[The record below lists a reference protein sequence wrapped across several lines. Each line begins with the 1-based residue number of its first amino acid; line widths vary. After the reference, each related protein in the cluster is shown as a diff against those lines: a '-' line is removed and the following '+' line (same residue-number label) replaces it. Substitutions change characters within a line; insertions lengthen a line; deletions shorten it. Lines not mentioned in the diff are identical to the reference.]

1 MTFIRIILKT
11 CFWGG
16 ILAITL
22 LALLLGTSYIM
33 GPPPIDIGATTVF
46 YDQDGKELHPEEKQ
60 QTFTLD
66 ELSPYIIDATIVT
79 EDRHFYHH
87 HGFDFRGI
95 IRAISKN
102 IKSFHLKEGASTI
115 SQQYARNLYLTHEK
129 TWLRKWKEAFYTIR
143 LEMFYSKEDI
153 LTGYLHAIYYGH
165 GAYGIEEASHV
176 YFNKSASEL
185 SLAEAAMLAG
195 IPKGPTYYSPFNDEE
210 RALDRQAN
218 ILKQLFQTNMI
229 TQAEYYEA
237 QQEVLEFSEPHLNT
251 DTFAAFFKDT
261 VLKEAATLLNGEE
274 EHVLTGNY
282 HIYTT
287 LDRTYQK
294 NLEELITTEIDEQS
308 EIEIGAMS
316 IRSEDGA
323 IIGLVGGRSY
333 EDSAFNRATDAQRM
347 VGSAFKPF
355 VYYAALEN
363 GFTPTTMLL
372 SEPTTFTLDDGSTY
386 KPSNYN
392 GYYAYKPISLEQA
405 IALSDNIY
413 AVKTNLFLDPSNVI
427 ETTRSFGITSE
438 LPNVPSLALGSA
450 SISLL
455 EMVQAYGVL
464 ANNGKEVDA
473 HSITKITDI
482 DGTTIYE
489 RKEEEGKQILDP
501 NKTFILNHLMM
512 GMFDRRLN
520 GYMDVTG
527 SSIIDQL
534 TRTYA
539 GKSGTTDTDNWMIG
553 FSPVVTTGV
562 WTGYDENK
570 SIQTPAEKKIAKEV
584 WAKSIEAAHENK
596 EDIPFIVPPGL
607 TKVIIDPE
615 TGFIANSDCPIR
627 RATYFEAGTEPTEH
641 CPTHLPHKQPAPKTE
656 DDTLFKKLFDIFR

>member
-1 MTFIRIILKT
+1 MIKRAKHMTFIRIILKT

-176 YFNKSASEL
+176 FFNKSASQL
-185 SLAEAAMLAG
+185 TLAEAAMLAG

-210 RALDRQAN
+210 RAFKRQKD
-218 ILKQLFQTNMI
+218 ILKQLFQTKMI

-237 QQEVLEFSEPHLNT
+237 QKEKLNFTEPNLNT

-261 VLKEAATLLNGEE
+261 VLKEAATLLNGNED
-274 EHVLTGNY
+274 HLLTGNY

-287 LDRTYQK
+287 LDRSYQK
-294 NLEELITTEIDEQS
+294 QLEELITAEIDEQS
-308 EIEIGAMS
+308 ELEIGVIS
-316 IRSEDGA
+316 VQPEDGA
-323 IIGLVGGRSY
+323 IIGLVGGKSY
-333 EDSAFNRATDAQRM
+333 EESAFNRATDAERM

-372 SEPTTFTLDDGSTY
+372 SEPTT
-386 KPSNYN
+386 
-392 GYYAYKPISLEQA
+392 
-405 IALSDNIY
+405 
-413 AVKTNLFLDPSNVI
+413 
-427 ETTRSFGITSE
+427 RSEEHTSE
-438 LPNVPSLALGSA
+438 LQSRG
-450 SISLL
+450 
-455 EMVQAYGVL
+455 
-464 ANNGKEVDA
+464 
-473 HSITKITDI
+473 
-482 DGTTIYE
+482 
-489 RKEEEGKQILDP
+489 
-501 NKTFILNHLMM
+501 
-512 GMFDRRLN
+512 
-520 GYMDVTG
+520 
-527 SSIIDQL
+527 
-534 TRTYA
+534 
-539 GKSGTTDTDNWMIG
+539 
-553 FSPVVTTGV
+553 
-562 WTGYDENK
+562 
-570 SIQTPAEKKIAKEV
+570 
-584 WAKSIEAAHENK
+584 
-596 EDIPFIVPPGL
+596 
-607 TKVIIDPE
+607 
-615 TGFIANSDCPIR
+615 
-627 RATYFEAGTEPTEH
+627 
-641 CPTHLPHKQPAPKTE
+641 
-656 DDTLFKKLFDIFR
+656 

>member
-16 ILAITL
+16 LLAITL

-46 YDQDGKELHPEEKQ
+46 YDQDGNELHPEEKQ

-79 EDRHFYHH
+79 EDRHFYNH

-176 YFNKSASEL
+176 YFNKSASQL

-237 QQEVLEFSEPHLNT
+237 QQEVLEFAEPHLNT

-294 NLEELITTEIDEQS
+294 NLEELITSEIDEQS

-392 GYYAYKPISLEQA
+392 GYYAYKPISLERA
-405 IALSDNIY
+405 MALSDNIY

-455 EMVQAYGVL
+455 EMVQAYGIL
-464 ANNGKEVDA
+464 ANNGKEVDT
-473 HSITKITDI
+473 HSITKITDV

-489 RKEEEGKQILDP
+489 RKEGEGKQILDP

-527 SSIIDQL
+527 SSIIDHL

-641 CPTHLPHKQPAPKTE
+641 CHTHLPHNHPAPETE
-656 DDTLFKKLFDIFR
+656 DNTLFKKLFDLFR

>member
-1 MTFIRIILKT
+1 
-11 CFWGG
+11 
-16 ILAITL
+16 
-22 LALLLGTSYIM
+22 
-33 GPPPIDIGATTVF
+33 
-46 YDQDGKELHPEEKQ
+46 
-60 QTFTLD
+60 
-66 ELSPYIIDATIVT
+66 
-79 EDRHFYHH
+79 
-87 HGFDFRGI
+87 
-95 IRAISKN
+95 
-102 IKSFHLKEGASTI
+102 
-115 SQQYARNLYLTHEK
+115 
-129 TWLRKWKEAFYTIR
+129 
-143 LEMFYSKEDI
+143 
-153 LTGYLHAIYYGH
+153 
-165 GAYGIEEASHV
+165 
-176 YFNKSASEL
+176 
-185 SLAEAAMLAG
+185 
-195 IPKGPTYYSPFNDEE
+195 
-210 RALDRQAN
+210 
-218 ILKQLFQTNMI
+218 
-229 TQAEYYEA
+229 
-237 QQEVLEFSEPHLNT
+237 
-251 DTFAAFFKDT
+251 
-261 VLKEAATLLNGEE
+261 
-274 EHVLTGNY
+274 
-282 HIYTT
+282 
-287 LDRTYQK
+287 
-294 NLEELITTEIDEQS
+294 
-308 EIEIGAMS
+308 MS

-473 HSITKITDI
+473 HSITKITDV

-570 SIQTPAEKKIAKEV
+570 SIQTPAEKKIAK
-584 WAKSIEAAHENK
+584 
-596 EDIPFIVPPGL
+596 
-607 TKVIIDPE
+607 
-615 TGFIANSDCPIR
+615 
-627 RATYFEAGTEPTEH
+627 
-641 CPTHLPHKQPAPKTE
+641 
-656 DDTLFKKLFDIFR
+656 